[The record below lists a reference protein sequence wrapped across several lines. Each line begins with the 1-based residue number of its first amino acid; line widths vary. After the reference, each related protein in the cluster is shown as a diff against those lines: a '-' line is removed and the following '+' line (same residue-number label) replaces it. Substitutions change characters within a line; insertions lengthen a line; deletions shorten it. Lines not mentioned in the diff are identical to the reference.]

1 MLQTSSCDAD
11 SVQSVRDIFTVTMRD
26 FHPAFRSD
34 QIFTLEGIPLLMH
47 TSDFQHSLWS
57 SHSVTTMHVGQLLLA
72 ALKLSK

>member
-34 QIFTLEGIPLLMH
+34 TDIY
-47 TSDFQHSLWS
+47 
-57 SHSVTTMHVGQLLLA
+57 A
-72 ALKLSK
+72 